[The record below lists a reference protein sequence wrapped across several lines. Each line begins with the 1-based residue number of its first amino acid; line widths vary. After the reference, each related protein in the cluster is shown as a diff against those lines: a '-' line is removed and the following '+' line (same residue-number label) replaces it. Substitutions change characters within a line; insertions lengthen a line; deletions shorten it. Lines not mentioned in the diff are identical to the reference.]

1 MLNPNHQTN
10 SDSAFRR
17 EVEDNDDISLLAFI
31 LMAIVSIVVAF
42 SIMIAPVIINGMIH
56 NQDDITGIE
65 SVDSDWEEG
74 HVGEFE
80 ETEDVVEDIQ

>member
-1 MLNPNHQTN
+1 MLNPNRQTN

-31 LMAIVSIVVAF
+31 LMAIAGIVLAF